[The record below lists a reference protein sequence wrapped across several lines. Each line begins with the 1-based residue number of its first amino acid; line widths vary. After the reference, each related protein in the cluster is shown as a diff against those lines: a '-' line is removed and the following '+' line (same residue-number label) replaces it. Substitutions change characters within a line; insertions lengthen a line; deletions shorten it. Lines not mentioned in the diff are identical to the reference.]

1 MQATK
6 PTFKSTGNLAPMGK
20 SPSAPGVPAFK
31 GTSGT
36 VAVNPKAPFTKGK

>member
-1 MQATK
+1 MQAMK
-6 PTFKSTGNLAPMGK
+6 PTFKPTGNLAPLGQ
-20 SPSAPGVPAFK
+20 SPKVPGATFQ